1 VNNDSEASCYGRA
14 INLSSISVRHI
25 GQIFVGLIS
34 LGLSV
39 PMLLANVDWVDKKP
53 QPQLERVAQVRPAS
67 GFTFSSDGVV
77 PHFPPWKCL
86 IQQNTKEF
94 LGP

>member
-1 VNNDSEASCYGRA
+1 
-14 INLSSISVRHI
+14 INPSFISVRLT
-25 GQIFVGLIS
+25 GQIFEKLIS
-34 LGLSV
+34 SERFAPTRCESAG
-39 PMLLANVDWVDKKP
+39 WVDKKP
-53 QPQLERVAQVRPAS
+53 QPQLERVSQVQPTP